1 MLQKRVK
8 MLRGKKIAI
17 RKSRISHVIASIS
30 LVCFLLFSGLAE
42 TVAQLPGPTWMP
54 GFPIVAG
61 NQVILMWSPVPSAV
75 KYVVYRGGKKE
86 TETNAFQAVL
96 PLPVK
101 EGDHEFYVVGVDA
114 SGAEG
119 TAGPKYVYSVVKME
133 PPKSITALVREDGI
147 FLRWDK
153 SAGAMIYNVYRKSP
167 KDKDFKLIGSTQELS
182 LRDGAIEKD
191 VDYLY
196 HVTAKNVTGIE
207 SDKSEQVTAKLE
219 EAAAAAPGGE
229 EGFKLIPI
237 RTELVWEA
245 FDITKPFDVVFLGDL
260 MVVAA
265 PGQGNSAAYFVDMDG
280 NVVAKF
286 TDKEAQ
292 NPQYTGVSVSS
303 DGTAYVVDRTNAIL
317 YELDSSGMPLRKVKL
332 KAEGTKE
339 QITPFDSIEI
349 GGEIFVSDQRNNK
362 ILVYG
367 KNGNFLRMFGE
378 HGREEGQFISHPPP
392 SSRRRGTTLRSSTAV
407 TAVFSSTSLTRVVSS
422 ASSAR
427 EAVMWASSCGPP
439 ACLSFRITYISE
451 IRSPD
456 PSRNS
461 TRRAH
466 PSAPCRT
473 SRVTAR
479 SRPSRRDST

>member
-1 MLQKRVK
+1 M
-8 MLRGKKIAI
+8 
-17 RKSRISHVIASIS
+17 
-30 LVCFLLFSGLAE
+30 
-42 TVAQLPGPTWMP
+42 
-54 GFPIVAG
+54 
-61 NQVILMWSPVPSAV
+61 ILMWSPVPSAV

-378 HGREEGQFISHPPP
+378 HGREEGQFISPTFLAAEGNNLAVLDGGN
-392 SSRRRGTTLRSSTAV
+392 SRIQLYKPDTGGFISQFGQRGGNVGQFMRATGLSIFQDHIYIGDSVTGSIQKFDAEGTPVGAMSNEQGDGAIKTKPTGLDVRGDLLVIAV
-407 TAVFSSTSLTRVVSS
+407 SI
-422 ASSAR
+422 
-427 EAVMWASSCGPP
+427 GN
-439 ACLSFRITYISE
+439 RIQLY
-451 IRSPD
+451 RMLK
-456 PSRNS
+456 
-461 TRRAH
+461 
-466 PSAPCRT
+466 
-473 SRVTAR
+473 
-479 SRPSRRDST
+479 